1 MLSQTSN
8 KQARGAKAVGEICSV
23 EKEMERDLKFA
34 ICKTPV
40 QLLPFANAPLTRSHL
55 IRRVFSFFSVMSLC
69 DEFGIAFCG
78 ALHLPAPRVRN
89 LISAG
94 IWARIGVR
102 SGPIAGHAN
111 DPHHDGLPLR

>member
-23 EKEMERDLKFA
+23 EKEMKRDLKFA

-78 ALHLPAPRVRN
+78 ALHLPAP
-89 LISAG
+89 
-94 IWARIGVR
+94 
-102 SGPIAGHAN
+102 SGKKS
-111 DPHHDGLPLR
+111 DFCRDLRAHRRKIRTNRWP